1 MPFYPFFSN
10 WQSYQLWWNSSFVL
24 FYQVLYRLAD
34 GFKPSYP
41 FRRGVAF
48 FCLRQRKSFVSNLHL
63 FFFRLLKR
71 MAMFKV
77 LVLVMV
83 TYMICVPNETNI
95 HQWHHV
101 FLLLLVNWHTTT
113 QFYFL
118 HHLKHNKCKKFLV
131 SIHLSI
137 CNFPYFLTDKQKTP
151 KSAGNSN

>member
-1 MPFYPFFSN
+1 M
-10 WQSYQLWWNSSFVL
+10 SYKQCHFTPSFQIDNLWWNSSFVL

-101 FLLLLVNWHTTT
+101 FLLLLVNWHTTK

-118 HHLKHNKCKKFLV
+118 HHLKHKNGRNCDTNLNLNLNFPLFFRV
-131 SIHLSI
+131 SIQYSSVKL
-137 CNFPYFLTDKQKTP
+137 
-151 KSAGNSN
+151 